1 MSSIG
6 AYSILMAVLL
16 GVLFVVGILLS
27 RYRDRLNSYFGPRS
41 RSTTAT
47 LDIAPGA
54 RLAVVEID
62 GMKVVCGIN
71 RTGITALQVV
81 STSPQGRAN

>member
-1 MSSIG
+1 MTSIG
-6 AYSILMAVLL
+6 AYSVMMAVLL
-16 GVLFVVGILLS
+16 GVLIAVGIALS

-41 RSTTAT
+41 RLTRAS

-54 RLAVVEID
+54 RLTVVEID
-62 GMKVVCGIN
+62 GMTVVCGIS
-71 RTGITALQVV
+71 RSGITALQVV

>member
-6 AYSILMAVLL
+6 AYTVMMAVLL

-27 RYRDRLNSYFGPRS
+27 KYRDRLNSYFGPRS
-41 RSTTAT
+41 RSMSAT

-62 GMKVVCGIN
+62 GMKVVCGIS
-71 RTGITALQVV
+71 RSGITALQVV
-81 STSPQGRAN
+81 STSPEGRAN